1 MSDSTLDTAR
11 SFTLRV
17 RGFHPLW
24 RLFPSASTHLQIFMQ
39 SEPRGARTSVWALP
53 ISLATT
59 FGITVVFS
67 SSAYLD
73 VSVQRVPSVQL
84 CIGCTVLEV
93 SSSGFPHSDIC
104 GSTRIC
110 QSPQLFAAYHVFLR
124 LSVPR
129 HSPYALIA

>member
-93 SSSGFPHSDIC
+93 FSSGFPHSDIC

-124 LSVPR
+124 LSAPR

>member
-1 MSDSTLDTAR
+1 MSRSTPDPAR
-11 SFTLRV
+11 FFTLRV

-39 SEPRGARTSVWALP
+39 SEPRSARTSVWALP

-93 SSSGFPHSDIC
+93 FSSGFPHSDIC
-104 GSTRIC
+104 GSNRIC